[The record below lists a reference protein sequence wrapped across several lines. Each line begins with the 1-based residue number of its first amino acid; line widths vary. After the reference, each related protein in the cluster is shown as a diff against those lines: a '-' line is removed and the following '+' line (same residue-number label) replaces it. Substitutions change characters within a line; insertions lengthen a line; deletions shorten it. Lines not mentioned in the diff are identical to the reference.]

1 MKRSFYIVYL
11 LVLCLIVPR
20 PTVKAQGA
28 SGVTADGRVSML
40 REFYTA
46 YITTFAIGTDD
57 KLLALQRK
65 YCTARLLKRIP
76 DMIEKSD
83 GDPFIKG
90 QDSDTAYIKTLTI
103 IKDTGKEGQFT
114 VSYQADKKIIIHL
127 MVAERDKKYK
137 IDNVW

>member
-11 LVLCLIVPR
+11 LVLCLTVSGI
-20 PTVKAQGA
+20 TVKAQGA
-28 SGVTADGRVSML
+28 SGGAADGRVSML

-46 YITTFAIGTDD
+46 YITTFATGTDS

-76 DMIEKSD
+76 GMIEKSD

-90 QDSDTAYIKTLTI
+90 QDSDTAYLKTLTI

-114 VSYQADKKIIIHL
+114 VSYQADDKIVIHL
-127 MVAERDKKYK
+127 TVVERDKKYK

>member
-1 MKRSFYIVYL
+1 MKRSFNITCL
-11 LVLCLIVPR
+11 LTVSLTVLL
-20 PTVKAQGA
+20 TVVRAQTPVG
-28 SGVTADGRVSML
+28 GTADGRVSML

-46 YITTFAIGTDD
+46 YMTAFAIGTDD

-65 YCTARLLKRIP
+65 YCTSRLLKKIP

-90 QDSDTAYIKTLTI
+90 QDSDTAYLKTLTI
-103 IKDTGKEGQFT
+103 TRDTQKEGQFT
-114 VSYQADKKIIIHL
+114 VSYQADYKIVIHL
-127 MVAERDKKYK
+127 TVVERDKKYK

>member
-1 MKRSFYIVYL
+1 MKRSFYFVFV
-11 LVLCLIVPR
+11 LVLCLTVPWGTMR
-20 PTVKAQGA
+20 AQATG
-28 SGVTADGRVSML
+28 GGTADGRVSML

-46 YITTFAIGTDD
+46 YITTFATGTDD

-90 QDSDTAYIKTLTI
+90 QDSDTAYLKTLTI
-103 IKDTGKEGQFT
+103 IKDAGKEGQFT
-114 VSYQADKKIIIHL
+114 VSYQADYKIVIHL
-127 MVAERDKKYK
+127 TVVERDKKYK